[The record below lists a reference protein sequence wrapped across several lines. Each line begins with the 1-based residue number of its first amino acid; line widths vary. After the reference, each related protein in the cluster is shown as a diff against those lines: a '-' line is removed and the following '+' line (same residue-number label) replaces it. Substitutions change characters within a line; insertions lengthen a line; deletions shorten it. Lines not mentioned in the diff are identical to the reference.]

1 MEVINVVVGVRW
13 WIDSDSVY
21 ANAFEKQ
28 QHCLL
33 ESSELHYRITTN
45 CRMRGLCLFFIFLV
59 IVYIFIGPWFFV
71 VCGIFLIFNGLSFVC
86 WAFVRGVKTHWAQVG
101 L

>member
-13 WIDSDSVY
+13 WIGSDSVY

-28 QHCLL
+28 QDYLL
-33 ESSELHYRITTN
+33 EYSKLHCHTTTN
-45 CRMRGLCLFFIFLV
+45 CETRGWACV
-59 IVYIFIGPWFFV
+59 CGV
-71 VCGIFLIFNGLSFVC
+71 VCGILFLIFGGLTFVC
-86 WAFVRGVKTHWAQVG
+86 WACVWGVKTHWAQVG